1 MDDKADAEKLAVD
14 YPGWVIEKSS
24 AGTSYWFAHQGETHL
39 GSGSA
44 AGLRRL
50 LAAQPGSPART
61 VGDIMSAVGQA
72 GF

>member
-1 MDDKADAEKLAVD
+1 MNDKADAEKLAAD
-14 YPGWVIEKSS
+14 YPGWVIENSC

-39 GSGSA
+39 GSASA

-50 LAAQPGSPART
+50 LARQPANART
-61 VGDIMSAVGQA
+61 LADVMDGIGEA